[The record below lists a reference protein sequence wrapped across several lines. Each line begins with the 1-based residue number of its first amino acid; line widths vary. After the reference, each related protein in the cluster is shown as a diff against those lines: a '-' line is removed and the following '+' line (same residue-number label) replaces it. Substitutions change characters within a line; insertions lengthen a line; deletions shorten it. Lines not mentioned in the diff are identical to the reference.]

1 MYYILNE
8 TNQVIAIDGNL
19 LNLCGLSHIDELN
32 VKVVLGDI
40 RFVLTG
46 DKLTLS
52 IDNSDK
58 QFNISK
64 ISLSSMLGKLTLI
77 NVIEED
83 GKASKSIDTNETLNI
98 LRQKH
103 KEEVAA
109 QKALDLSLDNKDADE
124 DDLSSLLLDDDSL
137 LEDSSEDEDVEESI
151 DIDTLLAEA
160 KEEESLEL
168 DETPKESE
176 KEDDNSLEL
185 DLDLDDDISLDLET
199 PKEETP
205 KEKEETPLESE
216 LELDDDLDAIL
227 AQAKEEESLVVEDTP
242 KEDDNSLELDL
253 ALEDDISLE
262 VEKPKESAKED
273 DSSLE
278 LDLAIDDDL
287 DAIFTEAKEKEEES
301 LVVEESTTETPK
313 EDEESLELD
322 LTLDDD
328 SPLVETETK
337 APEVVEESLP
347 EDIDIKIDID
357 KTSSAIGVSIEDYET
372 FLNEYIDN
380 ALDLEEDIKGDD
392 EAKHTSAI
400 ATIAHLSEVL
410 HIPHIGDILER
421 IEPTPSDRQRANIDQ
436 FYDTLSRI
444 TTYQSTPDKP
454 VESVVEEVVAPISE
468 PISEPTLDIEDE
480 LLFDD
485 NPTQKI
491 ESIEEPEIDTTPLA
505 DDMMDLFDTPKEERP
520 KEVEEIAEPP
530 KVEEEVMLDLFDTP
544 KDEEKVVEPI
554 EVEEA
559 SDDDILNLF
568 DTPPPQKEI
577 EEIPEPPKMDITT
590 DGDVVNMSSIIEEEK
605 VEEPI
610 VETPVVEE
618 PVVEAPIVEEVVAPE
633 PEEEANPKGFGTID
647 LSDVKPIHFDFQLE
661 EAAND
666 LSLPVELI
674 EEFVND
680 FIEQAREE
688 TEKMLKCYEEGDLD
702 AIQKI
707 GHLLK
712 GTSSNLRIK
721 PLADTL
727 YKIQFCE
734 DSNHLEHFIR
744 DYWGHFLSFEIQ
756 INATTH

>member
-8 TNQVIAIDGNL
+8 TNQVIAMDGNL
-19 LNLCGLSHIDELN
+19 LNLCGVSHIDELN
-32 VKVVLGDI
+32 IKVVLGDI
-40 RFVLTG
+40 RFALTS

-52 IDNSDK
+52 INSSDK

-64 ISLSSMLGKLTLI
+64 IALSSMLGKLTLI
-77 NVIEED
+77 NVIQED
-83 GKASKSIDTNETLNI
+83 TKESSIIDTNETLNI

-109 QKALDLSLDNKDADE
+109 QKALELSLENKDDE
-124 DDLSSLLLDDDSL
+124 DDLSSLLLDDDSML
-137 LEDSSEDEDVEESI
+137 EEDSQDEDDIEESI
-151 DIDTLLAEA
+151 DIDTLLEEA
-160 KEEESLEL
+160 KEDESLEL
-168 DETPKESE
+168 EKDETPTESE
-176 KEDDNSLEL
+176 DSLEL
-185 DLDLDDDISLDLET
+185 DLGLDD
-199 PKEETP
+199 
-205 KEKEETPLESE
+205 
-216 LELDDDLDAIL
+216 ELDVIL
-227 AQAKEEESLVVEDTP
+227 AQAKEEEEKSLAVEETP
-242 KEDDNSLELDL
+242 KESEDTLDLDL
-253 ALEDDISLE
+253 ALED
-262 VEKPKESAKED
+262 
-273 DSSLE
+273 
-278 LDLAIDDDL
+278 
-287 DAIFTEAKEKEEES
+287 
-301 LVVEESTTETPK
+301 ETPI
-313 EDEESLELD
+313 EI
-322 LTLDDD
+322 
-328 SPLVETETK
+328 ETK
-337 APEVVEESLP
+337 APDVVVADRVEEIEEIEEDIP
-347 EDIDIKIDID
+347 KDIDIKIDID
-357 KTSSAIGVSIEDYET
+357 KTSSAIGVSIEDYDT

-410 HIPHIGDILER
+410 HIPQIGDILDK
-421 IEPTPSDRQRANIDQ
+421 IEPTPSDKQRAYIDL

-444 TTYQSTPDKP
+444 TTYQSTPEKP
-454 VESVVEEVVAPISE
+454 EESIETVESIEEEVVAPETKPEPISE
-468 PISEPTLDIEDE
+468 PKDEPTLDIEDG

-491 ESIEEPEIDTTPLA
+491 ESIEEPEVDTTPA
-505 DDMMDLFDTPKEERP
+505 DTDDMMNLFDTPTEEIA
-520 KEVEEIAEPP
+520 KEVEEIPEPP
-530 KVEEEVMLDLFDTP
+530 KIEEDVMLDLFETP
-544 KDEEKVVEPI
+544 KEEEKVVEPI

-559 SDDDILNLF
+559 SDDDIQNLF

-590 DGDVVNMSSIIEEEK
+590 DGDVVNMSSILEEEK

-618 PVVEAPIVEEVVAPE
+618 PVVEEIVAEEPVVEEPAT
-633 PEEEANPKGFGTID
+633 KGFGTID
-647 LSDVKPIHFDFQLE
+647 LSTVKPIHFDFQLE

-756 INATTH
+756 INAISH

>member
-8 TNQVIAIDGNL
+8 TNQVIAMDGNL
-19 LNLCGLSHIDELN
+19 LNLCGVSHIDELN
-32 VKVVLGDI
+32 IKVVLGDI
-40 RFVLTG
+40 RFALTS

-52 IDNSDK
+52 INSSDK

-64 ISLSSMLGKLTLI
+64 IALSSMLGKLTLI
-77 NVIEED
+77 NVIQED
-83 GKASKSIDTNETLNI
+83 TKESSIIDTNETLNI

-109 QKALDLSLDNKDADE
+109 QKALELSLENKDDE
-124 DDLSSLLLDDDSL
+124 DDLSSLLLDDDSML
-137 LEDSSEDEDVEESI
+137 EEDSQDEDDIEESI
-151 DIDTLLAEA
+151 DIDTLLEEA
-160 KEEESLEL
+160 KEDESLEL
-168 DETPKESE
+168 EKDETPTESE
-176 KEDDNSLEL
+176 DSLEL
-185 DLDLDDDISLDLET
+185 DLGLDDDISIDKETPTESEDSLELDLALDDDISIDKET

-205 KEKEETPLESE
+205 TESE
-216 LELDDDLDAIL
+216 DSLELDLGLDDELDVIL
-227 AQAKEEESLVVEDTP
+227 AQAKEEEEKSLAVEETP
-242 KEDDNSLELDL
+242 KESEDTLDLDL
-253 ALEDDISLE
+253 ALED
-262 VEKPKESAKED
+262 
-273 DSSLE
+273 
-278 LDLAIDDDL
+278 
-287 DAIFTEAKEKEEES
+287 
-301 LVVEESTTETPK
+301 ETPI
-313 EDEESLELD
+313 EI
-322 LTLDDD
+322 
-328 SPLVETETK
+328 ETK
-337 APEVVEESLP
+337 APDVVVADRVEEIEEIEEDIP
-347 EDIDIKIDID
+347 KDIDIKIDID
-357 KTSSAIGVSIEDYET
+357 KTSSAIGVSIEDYDT

-410 HIPHIGDILER
+410 HIPQIGDILDK
-421 IEPTPSDRQRANIDQ
+421 IEPTPSDKQRAYIDL

-444 TTYQSTPDKP
+444 TTYQSTPEKP
-454 VESVVEEVVAPISE
+454 EESIETVESIEEEVLAPETKPEPISE
-468 PISEPTLDIEDE
+468 PKDEPTLDIEDG

-491 ESIEEPEIDTTPLA
+491 ESIEEPEVDTTPA
-505 DDMMDLFDTPKEERP
+505 DTDDMMNLFDTPTEEIA
-520 KEVEEIAEPP
+520 KEVEEIPEPP
-530 KVEEEVMLDLFDTP
+530 KIEEDVMLDLFETP
-544 KDEEKVVEPI
+544 KEEEKVVEPI

-559 SDDDILNLF
+559 SDDDIQNLF

-590 DGDVVNMSSIIEEEK
+590 DGDVVNMSSILEEEK

-618 PVVEAPIVEEVVAPE
+618 PVVEEIVAEEPVVEEPAT
-633 PEEEANPKGFGTID
+633 KGFGTID
-647 LSDVKPIHFDFQLE
+647 LSTVKPIHFDFQLE

-756 INATTH
+756 INAISH

>member
-8 TNQVIAIDGNL
+8 TNQVIAMDGNL
-19 LNLCGLSHIDELN
+19 LNLCGVSHIDELN
-32 VKVVLGDI
+32 IKVVLGDI
-40 RFVLTG
+40 RFALTS

-52 IDNSDK
+52 INSSDK

-64 ISLSSMLGKLTLI
+64 IALSSMLGKLTLI
-77 NVIEED
+77 NVIQED
-83 GKASKSIDTNETLNI
+83 TKESSIIDTNETLNI

-109 QKALDLSLDNKDADE
+109 QKALELSLENKDDE
-124 DDLSSLLLDDDSL
+124 DDLSSLLLDDDSML
-137 LEDSSEDEDVEESI
+137 EEDSQDEDDIEESI
-151 DIDTLLAEA
+151 DIDTLLEEA
-160 KEEESLEL
+160 KEDESLEL
-168 DETPKESE
+168 EKDETPTESE
-176 KEDDNSLEL
+176 DSLEL
-185 DLDLDDDISLDLET
+185 DLALDDDISIDKET

-205 KEKEETPLESE
+205 TESE
-216 LELDDDLDAIL
+216 DSLELDLGLDDELDVIL
-227 AQAKEEESLVVEDTP
+227 AQAKEEEEKSLAVEETP
-242 KEDDNSLELDL
+242 KESEDTLDLDL
-253 ALEDDISLE
+253 ALED
-262 VEKPKESAKED
+262 
-273 DSSLE
+273 
-278 LDLAIDDDL
+278 
-287 DAIFTEAKEKEEES
+287 
-301 LVVEESTTETPK
+301 ETPI
-313 EDEESLELD
+313 EI
-322 LTLDDD
+322 
-328 SPLVETETK
+328 ETK
-337 APEVVEESLP
+337 APDVVVADRVEEIEENIP
-347 EDIDIKIDID
+347 KDIDIKIDID
-357 KTSSAIGVSIEDYET
+357 KTSSAIGVSIEDYDT

-410 HIPHIGDILER
+410 HIPQIGDILDK
-421 IEPTPSDRQRANIDQ
+421 IEPTPSDKQRAYIDL

-444 TTYQSTPDKP
+444 TTYQSTPEKP
-454 VESVVEEVVAPISE
+454 EESIETVESIEEEVLAPETKPEPISE
-468 PISEPTLDIEDE
+468 PKDEPTLDIEDG

-491 ESIEEPEIDTTPLA
+491 ESIEEPEVDTTPA
-505 DDMMDLFDTPKEERP
+505 DTDDMMNLFDTPTEEIA
-520 KEVEEIAEPP
+520 KEVEEIPEPP
-530 KVEEEVMLDLFDTP
+530 KIEEDVMLDLFETP
-544 KDEEKVVEPI
+544 KEEEKVVEPI

-559 SDDDILNLF
+559 SDDDIQNLF

-590 DGDVVNMSSIIEEEK
+590 DGDVVNMSSILEEEK

-618 PVVEAPIVEEVVAPE
+618 PVVEEIVAEEPVVEEPAT
-633 PEEEANPKGFGTID
+633 KGFGTID
-647 LSDVKPIHFDFQLE
+647 LSTVKPIHFDFQLE

-756 INATTH
+756 INAISH